1 MGSNLIINKEI
12 EKYINSY
19 SLELNPIQKEII
31 SYNESLGEIKRMQ
44 IAVSQ
49 CHFLHLIIKIS
60 KIKNILEIGTF
71 TGLSALSM
79 SLALPDDGKLICLDK
94 SQEKIKIANNFFK
107 KAKQEKKIKTIIKPA
122 LDSLIELN
130 RNKKKFDLIFIDA
143 DKENNK
149 NYYDQSISL
158 LNPDGLIGGKLPL
171 NYERAL
177 KSIEEK
183 IAKPLNLSVE
193 KAAYGMF
200 TIVNSNMVNG
210 IRRVSVERGYDPRD
224 FVLVAAGGA
233 TGAHITALASEMGI
247 NTVIVSKLS
256 SGLCAY
262 GQIISDVKYNYMATI
277 PVRLDEKCDYEKIN
291 RLFKGIE
298 TKGKE
303 HLKNDGFDE
312 EEIDVYRSLEMRYLG
327 QIHEC
332 TVNIE
337 TFDIDSNTI
346 EKVKDA
352 FHKRHKEL
360 YTYSELESPVE
371 LVNIESTLYGRIDR
385 PAPAEIESDTLLK
398 DAIKSSRNLIF
409 SNSGESIKTPV

>member
-94 SQEKIKIANNFFK
+94 NQEKIKIANNFFK

-158 LNPDGLIGGKLPL
+158 LNPDGLIIIDNVLWHGEIVDNRNQDKLTLAIRKFNSYVNNDKRTENLIIPL
-171 NYERAL
+171 GDG
-177 KSIEEK
+177 
-183 IAKPLNLSVE
+183 LSVC
-193 KAAYGMF
+193 
-200 TIVNSNMVNG
+200 
-210 IRRVSVERGYDPRD
+210 R
-224 FVLVAAGGA
+224 
-233 TGAHITALASEMGI
+233 
-247 NTVIVSKLS
+247 KL
-256 SGLCAY
+256 
-262 GQIISDVKYNYMATI
+262 
-277 PVRLDEKCDYEKIN
+277 
-291 RLFKGIE
+291 
-298 TKGKE
+298 
-303 HLKNDGFDE
+303 
-312 EEIDVYRSLEMRYLG
+312 
-327 QIHEC
+327 
-332 TVNIE
+332 
-337 TFDIDSNTI
+337 
-346 EKVKDA
+346 
-352 FHKRHKEL
+352 
-360 YTYSELESPVE
+360 
-371 LVNIESTLYGRIDR
+371 
-385 PAPAEIESDTLLK
+385 
-398 DAIKSSRNLIF
+398 
-409 SNSGESIKTPV
+409 